1 MSKVAVSKDWP
12 FAVLFWAGT
21 EREGW
26 KMPSSFWCGSPWK

>member
-1 MSKVAVSKDWP
+1 MSKVAVARDCP
-12 FAVLFWAGT
+12 FAGT